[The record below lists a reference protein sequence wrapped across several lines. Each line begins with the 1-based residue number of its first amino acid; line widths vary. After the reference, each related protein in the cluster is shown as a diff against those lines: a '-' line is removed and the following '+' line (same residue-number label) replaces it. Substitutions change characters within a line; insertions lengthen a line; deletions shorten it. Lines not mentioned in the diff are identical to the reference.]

1 MNSKNTDTPIFPFGG
16 DLEVL
21 FMAGFPVKQVQMPE
35 LLNTKFLSEGVK
47 RFVVPTEVKPEKF
60 HDFLIALSAVNNAVG
75 ALVTVPHKEALFKAG
90 ERPSNRAAM
99 LGFANVVRKASTG
112 ILECDC
118 LDGDALMNGLVA
130 NGFSAE
136 KTTAFIV
143 GCGGAGA
150 AYAHAL
156 ADSRASEIFL
166 TDSNVQ
172 RAHNLA
178 AILNSNYPNTKVNIA
193 TETGSLRCDLIINA
207 SPSGMASDN
216 DCVFS
221 EITIRSATVVI
232 DATTPKWETLLI
244 RSAKNWG
251 LIAIDGK
258 QLAAFQLKSI
268 EEYFWPT

>member
-1 MNSKNTDTPIFPFGG
+1 MNIKNADPPIFPFGG

-35 LLNTKFLSEGVK
+35 LLNRKFLSEGVR
-47 RFVVPTEVKPEKF
+47 RFVVPTEVNPDKF
-60 HDFLIALSAVNNAVG
+60 HDFLMALSAVNNAVG
-75 ALVTVPHKEALFKAG
+75 ALVTVPHKEALFKAS
-90 ERPSNRAAM
+90 EKPSSRAAM
-99 LGFANVVRKASTG
+99 LGFANVIRKANNGT
-112 ILECDC
+112 LECDC
-118 LDGDALMNGLVA
+118 LDGDALMNGLIA
-130 NGFSAE
+130 NGFCAE
-136 KTTAFIV
+136 KKSAFIV

-156 ADSRASEIFL
+156 ADSCASEIFL

-178 AILNSNYPNTKVNIA
+178 ANLNSNYQNTKVNVA

-207 SPSGMASDN
+207 SPIGMASDN

-221 EITIRSATVVI
+221 ETTIRSAAVVI

-244 RSAKNWG
+244 RSAKKWG

-258 QLAAFQLKSI
+258 QLAAFQLKSV